1 MTVVLNVHE
10 AQYLSAVMVDLGQ
23 KRMMS
28 ARDDN
33 ETRLRN
39 TIATRVDTALL
50 RAGIRP

>member
-39 TIATRVDTALL
+39 TIAARVDTALL